1 MTKEKDYFQTFCH
14 LSEAFGTAATMD
26 GLLNMIV
33 QSATEVMDAKATCLF
48 LADYKQN
55 VFVPAAQ
62 WGLSD
67 TYLHASP
74 IKAQKIV
81 SALKKR
87 GHLFFE
93 DATTDARLEHHEAKK
108 AEGIASILTV
118 PVMVDDRCIG
128 VLSLYTSVQRK
139 FSKEDIVFLKALA
152 TSGGISV
159 KKTRLLQRIEKN
171 ATLFLELAS
180 AITASLDIQQILSTM
195 SEKTCAALGMKGAA
209 IRLLNEDTG
218 NMDLVAAH
226 GLSDAFLS
234 KGPVSSDKKLVADT
248 LEGKTVV
255 VEDIGK
261 SKQLQY
267 SSATKEEGIASLIS
281 VPVRSRERIIGVM
294 RLYSECVRKYPQDFI
309 TIVEALAHT
318 GALAIENASMYLAL
332 KEDKKSLEEDI
343 WSHRSY
349 F

>member
-1 MTKEKDYFQTFCH
+1 MTKEKDYFQTFCK
-14 LSEAFGTAATMD
+14 LSEAFGTAATME
-26 GLLNMIV
+26 GLLEMIV
-33 QSATEVMDAKATCLF
+33 CSATEAMAAKAACLF

-55 VFVPAAQ
+55 VFIPQAQ

-74 IKAQKIV
+74 IKAQKV
-81 SALKKR
+81 VAALKKK

-93 DATTDARLEHHEAKK
+93 DATTDPQLENHEAKK

-118 PVMVDDRCIG
+118 PVMVDDYCIG
-128 VLSLYTSVQRK
+128 VLSLYTAKKRK
-139 FSKEDIVFLKALA
+139 FSKNDITFLKALA

-159 KKTRLLQRIEKN
+159 KKARLLQRIERN

-180 AITASLDIQQILSTM
+180 AINSSLDIRQILGTM
-195 SEKTCAALGMKGAA
+195 SEKMTKAMGMKGAT
-209 IRLLNEDTG
+209 IRLLNETTG
-218 NMDLVAAH
+218 DLDLVADF

-234 KGPVSSDKKLVADT
+234 KGPVSGDKSVSDT
-248 LEGKTVV
+248 LKGKTVV
-255 VEDIGK
+255 IEDI
-261 SKQLQY
+261 SKDKRLQY
-267 SSATKEEGIASLIS
+267 PEATQKEGISSMIS
-281 VPVRSRERIIGVM
+281 VPVRSRDRIIGIM
-294 RLYSECVRKYPQDFI
+294 RLYCECVRKYPRDFI
-309 TIVEALAHT
+309 TIIEALAHT

-343 WSHRSY
+343 WSHRAY